1 MEEIWKDIEGF
12 EGKYQISNTNKVK
25 SNHFG
30 KSIILKPAL
39 NTGGYNSVSL
49 SLNNKAK
56 SVTLHRLIMTA
67 FIANPDNK
75 PCINHIDGNKL
86 NNSLSNLEWCTYSEN
101 LKHAYDNELKL
112 PIEGKGE
119 KSSQHKLK
127 EEDVLKIRA
136 SNLSSKEL
144 GTLYNVN
151 RTNIIA
157 IRKRKSWTHI

>member
-86 NNSLSNLEWCTYSEN
+86 NNSLL
-101 LKHAYDNELKL
+101 
-112 PIEGKGE
+112 EGKGE

>member
-86 NNSLSNLEWCTYSEN
+86 NNSLSNLEWCTYKYNNIYNNKSKKN
-101 LKHAYDNELKL
+101 CIAISQYDL
-112 PIEGKGE
+112 EGNFIKDWE
-119 KSSQHKLK
+119 SARQ
-127 EEDVLKIRA
+127 VYRQLKIQY
-136 SNLSSKEL
+136 K
-144 GTLYNVN
+144 
-151 RTNIIA
+151 NICKCCKG
-157 IRKRKSWTHI
+157 KRKKAGGGT

>member
-12 EGKYQISNTNKVK
+12 
-25 SNHFG
+25 
-30 KSIILKPAL
+30 
-39 NTGGYNSVSL
+39 
-49 SLNNKAK
+49 
-56 SVTLHRLIMTA
+56 
-67 FIANPDNK
+67 
-75 PCINHIDGNKL
+75 
-86 NNSLSNLEWCTYSEN
+86 
-101 LKHAYDNELKL
+101 
-112 PIEGKGE
+112 EGKGE

>member
-12 EGKYQISNTNKVK
+12 NGKYQISNTNKVK

-30 KSIILKPAL
+30 RSIILKPSL
-39 NTGGYNSVSL
+39 NTGGYNSVCL
-49 SLNNKAK
+49 RLNNKIK
-56 SVTLHRLIMTA
+56 TRSLHRLIMEA
-67 FIANPDNK
+67 FIPNPDNK

-86 NNSLSNLEWCTYSEN
+86 NNSIENLEWCTYSEN
-101 LKHAYDNELKL
+101 MKHAYDNNLKL

-136 SNLSSKEL
+136 SSLSSKEL
-144 GTLYNVN
+144 GSLYNVN

>member
-1 MEEIWKDIEGF
+1 MEEIWKDIEDF
-12 EGKYQISNTNKVK
+12 NGKYQISNTNKVK

-30 KSIILKPAL
+30 RSIILKPSL
-39 NTGGYNSVSL
+39 NTGGYNSVCL
-49 SLNNKAK
+49 RLNNKIK
-56 SVTLHRLIMTA
+56 TRSLHRLTMEA
-67 FIANPDNK
+67 FVPNPDNK

-86 NNSLSNLEWCTYSEN
+86 NNSLENLEWCTYSEN
-101 LKHAYDNELKL
+101 LKHAYDNNLKL
-112 PIEGKGE
+112 PIESKGE

-136 SNLSSKEL
+136 SILSSKEL
-144 GTLYNVN
+144 GLLYNVN

>member
-86 NNSLSNLEWCTYSEN
+86 NNSLL
-101 LKHAYDNELKL
+101 
-112 PIEGKGE
+112 EGKGE

-157 IRKRKSWTHI
+157 IRKRKSWKHI